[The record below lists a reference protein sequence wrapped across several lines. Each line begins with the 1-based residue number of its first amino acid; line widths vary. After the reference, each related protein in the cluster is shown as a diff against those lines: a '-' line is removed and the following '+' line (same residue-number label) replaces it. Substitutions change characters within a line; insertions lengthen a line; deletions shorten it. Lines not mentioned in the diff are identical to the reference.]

1 MNQLAGIGKAYRS
14 KLSRVLEQHAGVIT
28 PKIVAEVL
36 GVSTQESGRLLARWN
51 RRGWVHRVKRG
62 VYLPISLSSTSTEPV
77 VEEPFLIAESIY
89 GPGYVGGF
97 SAIKH
102 WDLSE
107 QIIETVTYFTRKKIK
122 NRNPTYG
129 GVKFRIK
136 TVVEHK
142 IFGLKTLWVGSKKI
156 SISDPTKTIVD
167 LFDDPNLVGGM
178 TIVNDVFS
186 EYFESDYYD
195 FDLLLSY
202 ILQIGNKSIFKRLGF
217 LLDTGF
223 SVSDEPLFALREN
236 MSKGY
241 SIFDP
246 ATASTCTVSKWR
258 LKTSRSWKMLYDRKK

>member
-1 MNQLAGIGKAYRS
+1 MSQLSGIGKVYRS

-36 GVSTQESGRLLARWN
+36 QVPTQESGRLLARWN
-51 RRGWVHRVKRG
+51 KHGWVHRVKRG
-62 VYLPISLSSTSTEPV
+62 VYLPISLSSTGTEPV
-77 VEEPFLIAESIY
+77 VEEPFLIAEAIY
-89 GPGYVGGF
+89 GPGYIGGF
-97 SAIKH
+97 NAVKH

-107 QIIETVTYFTRKKIK
+107 QIIETVTYFTRKKVK
-122 NRNPTYG
+122 NRNPAHG
-129 GVKFRIK
+129 GVRFRIK

-142 IFGLKTLWVGSKKI
+142 IFGLKTIWIGSTKI

-202 ILQIGNKSIFKRLGF
+202 ILRIGNKSIFKRLGF
-217 LLDTGF
+217 LLETSF
-223 SVSDEPLFALREN
+223 SADEDHLSVLREN
-236 MSKGY
+236 MSEGY

-258 LKTSRSWKMLYDRKK
+258 LKTSQSWKALYDREE